1 MEGDWDQSERQGR
14 RDRKFDAAV
23 VIHPVTEEV
32 AQYAYDIY
40 GPESGFEYFPIYS
53 PVIPTLYAVG
63 ENDFVTP
70 ADLIK
75 PNYERA

>member
-1 MEGDWDQSERQGR
+1 
-14 RDRKFDAAV
+14 
-23 VIHPVTEEV
+23 VTEEV